1 MKFLRGIGPRKL
13 VNGIL
18 ASNPAAN
25 ADVATTGALGGGGL
39 WHFFLHISHT
49 HTAVADFI
57 LELRNAGGSVIES
70 VYFDDIAVG
79 TTQWDVFFDSVHST
93 DVVVLKIVTDIAAT
107 VQASIIGSQLLPD

>member
-1 MKFLRGIGPRKL
+1 MKFLRGVGPRKL
-13 VNGIL
+13 VHGIL

-25 ADVATTGALGGGGL
+25 ADVTTTGALGGGGL

-49 HTAVADFI
+49 HTTVADFI

-70 VYFDDIAVG
+70 IYFDDIAVG
-79 TTQWDVFFDSVHST
+79 TTQWDVFFDNVNPS

-107 VQASIIGSQLLPD
+107 VQASIVGSQLLS